1 MSFRRPEE
9 TPEYQIYEINGIS
22 VYESPSDLEAIS
34 YNRLYLDLSGVPEE
48 DRFYIPLYTMF
59 VSELENAGMAEW
71 KRKIRLSAICMIFP

>member
-1 MSFRRPEE
+1 MIRVDELPPPEE

-48 DRFYIPLYTMF
+48 DRFLHSFIYN
-59 VSELENAGMAEW
+59 VCSELENARYGRNG
-71 KRKIRLSAICMIFP
+71 KRKNQN